1 MTGKEGETLQGSGF
15 LYRCREFSTR
25 GMHYVSFQLT
35 EAGSFCHANH
45 EIRYR

>member
-1 MTGKEGETLQGSGF
+1 MTGKRSQTLQRSGF
-15 LYRCREFSTR
+15 LYRYREFSTR
-25 GMHYVSFQLT
+25 GVHCVSFELT